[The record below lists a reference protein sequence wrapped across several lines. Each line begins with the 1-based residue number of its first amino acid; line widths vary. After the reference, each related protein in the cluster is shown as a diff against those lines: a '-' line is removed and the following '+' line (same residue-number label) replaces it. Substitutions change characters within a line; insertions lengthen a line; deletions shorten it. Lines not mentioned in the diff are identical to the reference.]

1 MENTTLKT
9 GQIAKLILENH
20 TIAYKNTYLNRDITF
35 CWLLANEISNNHTA
49 FSYAHR
55 IACEKFKDS
64 DMVVVSI
71 LDLNGK
77 EYRNLTAMNNCDV
90 NIQDLADAMNLEG
103 EFIGNDF
110 IGIK

>member
-1 MENTTLKT
+1 MENTELTT
-9 GQIAKLILENH
+9 NQIANLILENH

-35 CWLLANEISNNHTA
+35 CWLLANDVSDDHIA
-49 FSYAHR
+49 FACAHCM
-55 IACEKFKDS
+55 ACEKFKDS

-77 EYRNLTAMNNCDV
+77 ECRIITPMANCDV

-103 EFIGNDF
+103 GFIGNTF
-110 IGIK
+110 SGVK